1 MIDPK
6 ITELEGLL
14 AVANENITTLT
25 KTNTDLKEQIAD
37 AERMNKRIRR
47 HSRQS
52 DSVLRTQL
60 TDMQNRRG

>member
-1 MIDPK
+1 MLDPR

-14 AVANENITTLT
+14 ATANENIVALT
-25 KTNTDLKEQIAD
+25 KTNTDLKEQISD

>member
-14 AVANENITTLT
+14 ATANENIVTLT

-37 AERMNKRIRR
+37 TERMNKRIRR
-47 HSRQS
+47 QSRQS